1 MSTRYYQ
8 GSSVTGP
15 VRESPARNFRE
26 VVDALRLCPTLG
38 LKHGDFLALD
48 EKKRNEAKQVPFFVA
63 AVFKESPCKRVYE
76 NALHCNLI
84 FLDIDPEKENKNG
97 KWVETGRYPAKPFVD
112 DPDSLYTAL
121 AGYNFA
127 AHLTASSTPEAPRM
141 RIIIDAEKIPLSR
154 YPSAVMAIGALL
166 GLPSITRESKV
177 AVQPMFLPVMFLDST
192 DAEHPL
198 IAYCFDGTP
207 YGPDDITGGDET
219 PHEAP
224 ARERST
230 ANAPDP
236 GLDALEFLRAQ
247 VPEINLTI
255 AREALFAID
264 ADVSRAE
271 WLSAAQAL
279 KHQFA
284 PHKEDEAFELWDEWS
299 ATGEK
304 YGGDKETRTIWDSV
318 RPTPIGRSPVTI
330 RTLLRSAA
338 MAGWDDKRVKE
349 LCFSKVAHWL
359 DTVPTV
365 TDLMENG
372 AKRILATPLLS
383 NIQEDVL
390 IHMLCSNAKKRFAF
404 TISATAIRKDIKRAK
419 GEAKA
424 LENPAEKMREP
435 TWAKGVCYIA
445 AAQEFYRHR
454 TGEKFKPEAFN
465 ASYSR
470 FLLPD
475 EDTLTGAG
483 IPITPA
489 ALSKPL
495 VSPNDYALNHLKIV
509 TGYDYAYDPGQPT
522 ELFFINRGKRYIN
535 TYSPTYPEADPKH
548 ACEAGE
554 VLQRHLC
561 NLVGE
566 PDYRRVLLDF
576 MAYMVQF
583 PGGKIRW
590 AVLIQSAEGAGKT
603 FFAKVMQTVLGF
615 EHVKILS
622 DGAIK
627 SGYNEWAFGHQLI
640 AVEEIYV
647 SGSNRHGVMN
657 TIKPL
662 ITNDD
667 VSVDEKFRSNRQVS
681 NISNYMLFS
690 NHHDALALTPNDR
703 RYFVVKSPLQAK
715 QQILAL
721 GENYFA
727 PLYNML
733 RDYPGAMRSFL
744 LDWEISPDFAPNGHA
759 PRTRYVS
766 EMVNDSAGD
775 VTAAVRRMLME
786 GDYPLLQF
794 DIASTKTIMDALH
807 LEEGLHRATAQQI
820 GAILREEGFSQ
831 IGRHMFGGERHY
843 LWVRG
848 GVNVDTAIDVAAD
861 RLAKNKIHL
870 CMELIYG

>member
-1 MSTRYYQ
+1 MSARYFQ

-38 LKHGDFLALD
+38 LSHGDFLALD
-48 EKKRNEAKQVPFFVA
+48 EKKHNDAKQVPFFVA
-63 AVFKESPCKRVYE
+63 AVFRESPCKRVYE
-76 NALHCNLI
+76 KALHCNLI
-84 FLDIDPEKENKNG
+84 FLDIDPEKELRGG

-127 AHLTASSTPEAPRM
+127 AHLTASSTHEAPRM
-141 RIIIDAEKIPLSR
+141 RIIIDAEKIPLNA
-154 YPSAVMAIGALL
+154 YPRAALTIGALL
-166 GLPSITRESKV
+166 GLSNITKESKV
-177 AVQPMFLPVMFLDST
+177 SVQPMFLPVMFLDST
-192 DAEHPL
+192 EEEHPL
-198 IAYCFDGTP
+198 IAYCLDGKAFNSN
-207 YGPDDITGGDET
+207 DIGEGLFGDE
-219 PHEAP
+219 AP
-224 ARERST
+224 TRERST
-230 ANAPDP
+230 ADT
-236 GLDALEFLRAQ
+236 GLDALEFLRSQ
-247 VPEINLTI
+247 VPEINLNI
-255 AREALFAID
+255 AKEALFSID
-264 ADVSRAE
+264 ADVSRSE
-271 WLSAAQAL
+271 WLNCAAAL

-284 PHKEDEAFELWDEWS
+284 PHREDEAFDLWDEWS

-304 YGGDKETRTIWDSV
+304 YGGEKEIRTVWDSL

-330 RTLLRSAA
+330 RSLLRTAA
-338 MAGWDDKRVKE
+338 AAGWDDKKVKE
-349 LCFSKVAHWL
+349 ICFSQVAHWL
-359 DTVPTV
+359 DTVGTV
-365 TDLMENG
+365 TELMESG
-372 AKRILATPLLS
+372 VKRILATPLLS
-383 NIQEDVL
+383 AVQEDVL
-390 IHMLCSNAKKRFAF
+390 VHMLCSNAKKRFAY
-404 TISATAIRKDIKRAK
+404 TISTTAIRKDLKRAK
-419 GEAKA
+419 EEARA
-424 LENPAEKMREP
+424 LEIPAEKMREP
-435 TWAKGVCYIA
+435 MWAKGVCYIA

-470 FLLPD
+470 FLLPS
-475 EDTLTGAG
+475 EEALTQAG

-489 ALSKPL
+489 SLSKPL
-495 VSPNDYALNHLKIV
+495 VSPNDFALNHLKIV
-509 TGYDYAYDPGQPT
+509 TGYDYAYDPSQPT
-522 ELFFINRGKRYIN
+522 EIFFINRGRRYIN
-535 TYSPTYPEADPKH
+535 TYSPTYPEADTRH
-548 ACEAGE
+548 AGQAGE
-554 VLQRHLC
+554 VLQRHLG
-561 NLVGE
+561 NLVAE
-566 PDYRRVLLDF
+566 ADYRRVLLDF
-576 MAYMVQF
+576 MAYMVQYS
-583 PGGKIRW
+583 GAKIRW

-603 FFAKVMQTVLGF
+603 FFAKVMQAVLGF

-647 SGSNRHGVMN
+647 SGSNRHAVMN

-667 VSVDEKFRSNRQVS
+667 VSVDEKFRSNRQVV

-715 QQILAL
+715 SQILAL

-733 RDYPGAMRSFL
+733 RDKPGAMRSFL
-744 LDWEISPDFAPNGHA
+744 ADWEISPDFQPNGHA

-794 DIASTKTIMDALH
+794 DIVSTKTIMDALH
-807 LEEGLHRATAQQI
+807 LEEGLHRATAQQV
-820 GAILREEGFSQ
+820 GAILREEGFQQ
-831 IGRHMFGGERHY
+831 IGRHMFAGERHY
-843 LWVRG
+843 LWCRG
-848 GVNVDTAIDVAAD
+848 GVNVETAVDVAAE
-861 RLAKNKIHL
+861 RLARNKIHL
-870 CMELIYG
+870 CMELIY